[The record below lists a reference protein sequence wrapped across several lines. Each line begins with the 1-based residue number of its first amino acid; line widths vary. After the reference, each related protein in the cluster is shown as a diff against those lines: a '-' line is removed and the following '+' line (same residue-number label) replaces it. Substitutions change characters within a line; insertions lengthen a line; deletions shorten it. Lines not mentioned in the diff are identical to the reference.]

1 MGASLARLLVRD
13 GCRVALV
20 ARRTD
25 ELALLADSLNA
36 PKGPNG
42 EPNAIWAAHDV
53 KNADDVP
60 ALFQQLCRD
69 LGGLDVIFYATGI
82 QPRITPTEYDWEKDE
97 ATVQINF
104 LGAVAW
110 LNQAAR
116 RFDAMQSGTIVGI
129 SSVAGDRGRVGY
141 PVYGATKAA
150 LNAYL
155 ESLRN
160 RLGTKGVRVVTVK
173 PGPVDTPLTHGM
185 DKLPLLI
192 SSDEAARQILQAA
205 ESGAHTAYVP
215 GVWRLIMAIVRA
227 IPSAVFQ
234 KLKF

>member
-1 MGASLARLLVRD
+1 MRVFWFRTGAKWRLLPAAPTNLASLRIASTC
-13 GCRVALV
+13 G
-20 ARRTD
+20 
-25 ELALLADSLNA
+25 
-36 PKGPNG
+36 KGRAESQTRFLP
-42 EPNAIWAAHDV
+42 PMTCD
-53 KNADDVP
+53 NADEVP

-69 LGGLDVIFYATGI
+69 LGGLDLIVYAAGI

-97 ATVQINF
+97 ATVAVNF
-104 LGAVAW
+104 LGAIAW

-116 RFDAMQSGTIVGI
+116 RFDTMQSGTIVGI

-141 PVYGATKAA
+141 PVYGATKAGF
-150 LNAYL
+150 NAYL

-173 PGPVDTPLTHGM
+173 PGPVDTPLTRGM

-205 ESGAHTAYVP
+205 RDGAHTVYVP

-227 IPSAVFQ
+227 IPSTVFQ